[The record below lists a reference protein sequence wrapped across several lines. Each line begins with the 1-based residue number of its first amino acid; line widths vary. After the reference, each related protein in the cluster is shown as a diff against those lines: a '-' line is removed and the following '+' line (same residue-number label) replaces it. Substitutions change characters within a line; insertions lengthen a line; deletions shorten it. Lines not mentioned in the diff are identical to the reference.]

1 MRLLTGTIAL
11 PPNAPSRPAALTLI
25 EVRDVSVAD
34 APSVVVAQKR
44 LSSMIVEPNELVTF
58 QIEVPE
64 VADNQSLALR
74 IHISLDGSTQ
84 PKPGDLLSVSRYT
97 VPSRGQPE
105 PMSVQVVV
113 I

>member
-25 EVRDVSVAD
+25 EIRDVSVAD

-44 LSSMIVEPNELVTF
+44 LSSMVIVPNALVTF

-74 IHISLDGSTQ
+74 IHISMDGDAQ
-84 PKPGDLLSVSRYT
+84 PKPGDLLSVSRYA
-97 VPSRGQPE
+97 VPSRGKLE
-105 PMSVQVVV
+105 PVSVQVVV